1 MGTLECPITHHPSL
15 MPHSRLSSGFTLIEL
30 LVTLVILGIAVA
42 LVSVRLAPDGSKE
55 LATEAQRL
63 SLLLQQAR
71 DEAIS
76 SGQSIA
82 LDLEGRRYAFVL
94 HNRKSLSENQ
104 TPDWQPHPDSIFR
117 PRELPEGCTLSMLEP
132 AGGERIIFSPSGALL
147 PFRLRMQSQSGQTSI
162 TGRTSGAIQVEEQ
175 PGT

>member
-1 MGTLECPITHHPSL
+1 
-15 MPHSRLSSGFTLIEL
+15 MPHRSTSLTASRLTSGFTLIEL

-42 LVSVRLAPDGSKE
+42 LVSVRLAPDGGKE
-55 LATEAQRL
+55 LATETQRL

-82 LDLEGRRYAFVL
+82 FDLESRRYAFAL
-94 HNRKSLSENQ
+94 RSRKNLSENQ
-104 TPDWQPHPDSIFR
+104 TPDWQPHPDSTFR
-117 PRELPEGCTLSMLEP
+117 PRELPEGCILTMLEP

-147 PFRLRMQSQSGQTSI
+147 PFRLALKSQSGQTSI
-162 TGRTSGAIQVEEQ
+162 SGLTSGAIQVEEL

>member
-1 MGTLECPITHHPSL
+1 
-15 MPHSRLSSGFTLIEL
+15 MPHPKGFTLIEL

-42 LVSVRLAPDGSKE
+42 LVSVRLAPDDRRE

-82 LDLEGRRYAFVL
+82 LDIQSRRYAFAL
-94 HNRKSLSENQ
+94 RSRKNLSENR
-104 TPDWQPHPDSIFR
+104 TTDWQPHPDSTFR
-117 PRELPEGCTLSMLEP
+117 PRELPEGYALTLLEP
-132 AGGERIIFSPSGALL
+132 AGGERIIFSPSGELL
-147 PFRLRMQSQSGQTSI
+147 PFRLRMQTPNGQASI
-162 TGRTSGAIQVEEQ
+162 AGRASGAIQVEEQ